1 MSQAPHN
8 GRQSRTHLEASV
20 KVVPG
25 TQAPTTPET
34 KPAPEPQAPPPPAQP
49 KGRGSLLLLKQ
60 MYRDWR
66 TAGGTPDIFAPCQPP
81 GVPMVPGA

>member
-1 MSQAPHN
+1 MSQHP
-8 GRQSRTHLEASV
+8 RQSRTHLEADVQV

-25 TQAPTTPET
+25 TGT
-34 KPAPEPQAPPPPAQP
+34 QAPPWTEPLPGPMPLATPVQP
-49 KGRGSLLLLKQ
+49 KGTASLKLLKQ

-81 GVPMVPGA
+81 GVPMVPNP